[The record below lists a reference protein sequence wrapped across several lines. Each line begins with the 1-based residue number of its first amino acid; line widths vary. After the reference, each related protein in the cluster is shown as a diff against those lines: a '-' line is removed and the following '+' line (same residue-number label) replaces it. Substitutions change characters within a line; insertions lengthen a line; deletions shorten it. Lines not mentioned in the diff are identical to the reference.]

1 MPKEI
6 AKLTNRKMVVMLDFY
21 TIHHNS
27 NASYAHNGG
36 MDQSAYILNKHFK
49 LDKD

>member
-6 AKLTNRKMVVMLDFY
+6 AKLTNRKMAVLLVFY

-36 MDQSAYILNKHFK
+36 VDQSAYIPNKHFK